1 MNNNLTHGN
10 ITKKLALLAFPIMG
24 TSFLQMAYN
33 MIDMIWIGR
42 LGADAVAAVGT
53 AGYFMWLSFAL
64 ITLARV
70 GAEVKVAQWLG
81 LGKAEEAN
89 HYGGTAMTFGIL
101 IGIGYGLLL
110 VGARGSLIGFFGL
123 DNQGVETM
131 GMNYLMVVAVSMPF
145 TVFNQVISG
154 IYNASGQ
161 SRLPFIANGIGL
173 VINIVLDPL
182 LIFTGGMGVVGAA
195 LATTLA
201 QIFVSVML
209 GLMLLGAYKPYENF
223 HMEITLKGDR
233 LREMLAISLPVALQ
247 NGLFTIISIFV
258 ARIVAIHGTT
268 AIAVQ
273 KVGTQIEAITYMTA
287 QGFGAALSAMVGQNF
302 GAKRMDRVVGS
313 FKAAIV
319 IMGIFGAMTGLA
331 LYVFAGPVFG
341 AFIKEEPALSMGIV
355 YLRIISVS
363 QVFMCL
369 EITMAGG
376 FNGLGKSVP
385 PAVVGVV
392 FNALRIPAAYLLSTY
407 TALELRGVWWSIS
420 IGSVLKGTVLFFI
433 LLMVLKG
440 LRKDSKEAMSY

>member
-123 DNQGVETM
+123 NNQGVMTM

-173 VINIVLDPL
+173 LINIVLDPL

-209 GLMLLGAYKPYENF
+209 GLMLLGAYKPYEHF
-223 HMEITLKGDR
+223 HMEITLKRDR

-341 AFIKEEPALSMGIV
+341 AFIKEEPALSMGVV

-363 QVFMCL
+363 QIFMCL

-407 TALELRGVWWSIS
+407 TVLELRGVWWSIS

-433 LLMVLKG
+433 LLIVLKA
-440 LRKDSKEAMSY
+440 LRKEAQEARGY